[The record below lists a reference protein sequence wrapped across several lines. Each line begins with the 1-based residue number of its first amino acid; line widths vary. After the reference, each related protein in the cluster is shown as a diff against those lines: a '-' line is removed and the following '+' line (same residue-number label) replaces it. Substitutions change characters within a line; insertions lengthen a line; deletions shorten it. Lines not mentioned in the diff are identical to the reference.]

1 MSWGSLRKGQPV
13 RFYTCDG
20 WKKGVVGTVYLNSC
34 SILWS
39 SGSTHKTTRVYDTR
53 NVKPI

>member
-34 SILWS
+34 SILWT

>member
-1 MSWGSLRKGQPV
+1 MNWGVFRKGQPV

-20 WKKGVVGTVYLNSC
+20 WKKGVIGIVYPNSC
-34 SILWS
+34 SVLWT
-39 SGSTHKTTRVYDTR
+39 SGSTNKTTRVYDTR